1 MRRSLAALFTSL
13 ALISLA
19 EGSASCSVEQTGGGF
34 GGAGGSAS
42 VTSASAPVSGAGGA
56 APSPSGSSGGA
67 PGVPVATS
75 DEGPVC
81 PMPGLSCPD
90 PQALMTAQ

>member
-1 MRRSLAALFTSL
+1 MRRTLAALFTSL

-19 EGSASCSVEQTGGGF
+19 EGTASCTVEQTGGGY
-34 GGAGGSAS
+34 GGSAGAPS
-42 VTSASAPVSGAGGA
+42 VPSASAPVAGTGGA

-75 DEGPVC
+75 DDGPVC

-90 PQALMTAQ
+90 PQALMSAR